1 MPIGN
6 FIDFVILSEVRFWI
20 YYRAFVCKGEQ
31 FS

>member
-20 YYRAFVCKGEQ
+20 YYRVFVRKEEQ